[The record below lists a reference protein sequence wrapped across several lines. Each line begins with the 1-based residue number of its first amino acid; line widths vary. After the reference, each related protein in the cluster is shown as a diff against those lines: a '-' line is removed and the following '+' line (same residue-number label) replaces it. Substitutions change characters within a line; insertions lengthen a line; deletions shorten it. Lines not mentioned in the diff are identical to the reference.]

1 MAMTDIN
8 RAERTEDDGVADAR
22 PACVALVPVNPSV
35 ERTRTSHLRSA
46 RPSAFF
52 VTHLIATA
60 TQAPQTRSLRRASLA
75 DAQTAYSVSRR
86 VPQMVGFRSRHT
98 I

>member
-1 MAMTDIN
+1 MTDIN
-8 RAERTEDDGVADAR
+8 RAERTEDDSVADPR

-35 ERTRTSHLRSA
+35 ERARIFSLRSA
-46 RPSAFF
+46 PPSAFF

-60 TQAPQTRSLRRASLA
+60 AQAPQTRSLRRASLA

-86 VPQMVGFRSRHT
+86 APQMAGFRTRHT